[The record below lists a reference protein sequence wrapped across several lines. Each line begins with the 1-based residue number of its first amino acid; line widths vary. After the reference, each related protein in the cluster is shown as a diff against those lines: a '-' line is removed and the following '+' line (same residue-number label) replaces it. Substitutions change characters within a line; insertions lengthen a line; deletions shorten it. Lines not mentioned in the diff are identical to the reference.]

1 MVVGGGAAGT
11 SVCQAM
17 SHLAGQFKTSNA
29 GPFR

>member
-1 MVVGGGAAGT
+1 MVVGGGAGGK